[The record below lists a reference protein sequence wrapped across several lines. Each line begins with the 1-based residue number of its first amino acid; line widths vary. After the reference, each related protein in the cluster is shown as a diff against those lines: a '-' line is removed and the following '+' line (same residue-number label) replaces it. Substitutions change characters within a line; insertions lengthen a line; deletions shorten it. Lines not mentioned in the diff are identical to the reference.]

1 MFSWFASATC
11 ASHFILFFCYC
22 FFNELYASCVGNLGF
37 ALRAPTASPR
47 STPTCSAPVWR
58 NPHELPLAKP
68 HLPRLTS
75 SLIGR
80 RSAPATE
87 QNAAAAA
94 ASDSARPRGPS
105 PPGMPQ
111 MSSPSLLSFPPYPL
125 SPAPQ
130 NSGRPAGQFRRQPW
144 PGALRA
150 PLFRAPGKRSVHFFF
165 LFVQNQATVSK
176 DPRIKNHWLHLFTDR
191 FALSFSFRHYV

>member
-1 MFSWFASATC
+1 MAFLFSSVEIRIASSALCLLWCMVAMT
-11 ASHFILFFCYC
+11 HFILFCYYC
-22 FFNELYASCVGNLGF
+22 FFNEVFASCVGNLGF

-58 NPHELPLAKP
+58 NPHELPLAKS

-94 ASDSARPRGPS
+94 GSDSARPRGPS
-105 PPGMPQ
+105 PPGIPQ

-130 NSGRPAGQFRRQPW
+130 NAGRPAGQFRRQPW
-144 PGALRA
+144 PGASSS
-150 PLFRAPGKRSVHFFF
+150 SV
-165 LFVQNQATVSK
+165 
-176 DPRIKNHWLHLFTDR
+176 
-191 FALSFSFRHYV
+191 